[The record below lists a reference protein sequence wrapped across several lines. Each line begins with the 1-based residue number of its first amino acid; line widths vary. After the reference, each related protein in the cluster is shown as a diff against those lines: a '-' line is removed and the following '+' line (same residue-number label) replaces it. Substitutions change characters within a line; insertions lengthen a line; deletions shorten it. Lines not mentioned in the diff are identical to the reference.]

1 MRTYLSAQV
10 GIFALT
16 WQICEPGRRP
26 PNHCKTIATANAR
39 LRFEL
44 CRSPT
49 RHATARHKPRDTPP
63 HAARLHAAGTPQGPN
78 RQPPPAKTCRRGL
91 KKMRPKFLALAASH
105 PPQTANYKAAK
116 SARVLSA
123 ARSKS
128 ATKPFRNG
136 ANWSLLKTHFA
147 L

>member
-1 MRTYLSAQV
+1 MRTYLRAQLL
-10 GIFALT
+10 IFALT
-16 WQICEPGRRP
+16 WQSCEPGERP

-44 CRSPT
+44 CRPPT

-63 HAARLHAAGTPQGPN
+63 HAARLHAASTPQGPN
-78 RQPPPAKTCRRGL
+78 CQPPPAKTCRRWP
-91 KKMRPKFLALAASH
+91 KKMRPRFLTLAANR
-105 PPQTANYKAAK
+105 PPQSRTYKAAK
-116 SARVLSA
+116 SARALSA

-128 ATKPFRNG
+128 ATKPFKNG
-136 ANWSLLKTHFA
+136 ANWSFLKTHLA